1 MDIKTK
7 FDLDQD
13 VWIAD
18 FDSDGYSVSSVTV
31 TDIVVT
37 RSHFDKTILITY
49 YFGSDNRDED
59 KVFGTFEQ
67 AETAAKI
74 KNELYSALSK

>member
-1 MDIKTK
+1 MKIETK
-7 FDLDQD
+7 YDLNQE

-18 FDSDGYSVSSVTV
+18 FDENGIMISCVTV
-31 TDIVVT
+31 IDIVIT
-37 RSHFDKTILITY
+37 RAHFDKTILITY

-74 KNELYSALSK
+74 KYELYSQL